1 MYSSDRLIKKTS
13 NINVI
18 FFFSFCVRPSAPC
31 PEESCPS
38 DKLVTTAIA
47 LKVLE
52 IAKQFFFTEARASLC
67 VDLELFVVSIYEW
80 K

>member
-18 FFFSFCVRPSAPC
+18 FFSFCVRPSAPC

-52 IAKQFFFTEARASLC
+52 IAKQFFFLLKHVPHSVLTLNC
-67 VDLELFVVSIYEW
+67 L
-80 K
+80 